1 MFLGG
6 GETALMDLIL
16 STELGRDQ
24 LDVGNESGFLFFLFG
39 FFWFTLKGIYN
50 P

>member
-24 LDVGNESGFLFFLFG
+24 LDVGNESGFLFVFVWFFLVHVKRD
-39 FFWFTLKGIYN
+39 L
-50 P
+50 